1 VNEHSQDQLAVFLSP
16 LLDAEP
22 LADYVLNFER
32 QHTAM
37 KEHAEW
43 VADHEAAPTR

>member
-1 VNEHSQDQLAVFLSP
+1 VQAFTKEPTAIFVAAK
-16 LLDAEP
+16 DAERI
-22 LADYVLNFER
+22 ADYVLDIEP

-43 VADHEAAPTR
+43 VADYEAAPPR